1 MKIIMG
7 LGNPTKRYSK
17 SRHNIGFMVIDELS
31 HIYNISINEKI
42 CRSMCGRGMIDHQE
56 IILAKPQ
63 TYMNLSG
70 DAVSLLFRRFSV
82 PPENLVVIHD
92 DLDLTVGR
100 LKIKTSGGTAG
111 HRGVTSIIR
120 AIGNRFVRIRIGIGR
135 PDTGRSPEDY
145 VLDSFEPHEI
155 EIISGMVKCA
165 LDAVRSIIIDGVSI
179 AMNRFNRQELTK
191 VSR

>member
-31 HIYNISINEKI
+31 RIYNIPINEKI

-56 IILAKPQ
+56 IILTKPQ
-63 TYMNLSG
+63 TYMNLCG
-70 DAVSLLFRRFSV
+70 DAVSLLFHRFSV
-82 PPENLVVIHD
+82 SPEELVVIHD

-100 LKIKTSGGTAG
+100 LKIKTSGGAAG
-111 HRGVTSIIR
+111 HRGVASIIR
-120 AIGNRFVRIRIGIGR
+120 AVGNRFVRIRIGIGR

-145 VLDSFEPHEI
+145 VLDSFELHEI
-155 EIISGMVKCA
+155 EIISGMIKCA
-165 LDAVRSIIIDGVSI
+165 LDAVRSIIVDGVSV
-179 AMNRFNRQELTK
+179 AMNRFNRQELIK